1 MTPDR
6 PQKIKLL
13 RLLDL
18 LQRETDVDHP
28 ISRQDLCQRLN
39 DMGISSNLR
48 TLSLD
53 IETLNDA
60 GYEVMENQVGHEK
73 YYERIVTDVLYE
85 YVLDIWG
92 YGETDIKEQFLKA
105 KIFEGKSFWEI
116 ESELKWLE
124 E

>member
-53 IETLNDA
+53 IETLKDA
-60 GYEVMENQVGHEK
+60 GYVYPGITPIKKGLHSVLFQFVCYNK
-73 YYERIVTDVLYE
+73 Y
-85 YVLDIWG
+85 
-92 YGETDIKEQFLKA
+92 Q
-105 KIFEGKSFWEI
+105 
-116 ESELKWLE
+116 
-124 E
+124 

>member
-39 DMGISSNLR
+39 DMGNLN
-48 TLSLD
+48 LD
-53 IETLNDA
+53 YDEIVITKDVSVA
-60 GYEVMENQVGHEK
+60 HGGVMAI
-73 YYERIVTDVLYE
+73 YTDELI
-85 YVLDIWG
+85 LTNKKIICLHKGMFGGTKTIFHFRW
-92 YGETDIKEQFLKA
+92 IK
-105 KIFEGKSFWEI
+105 
-116 ESELKWLE
+116 
-124 E
+124 

>member
-39 DMGISSNLR
+39 DMGISSNLQ

-73 YYERIVTDVLYE
+73 YYERI
-85 YVLDIWG
+85 
-92 YGETDIKEQFLKA
+92 
-105 KIFEGKSFWEI
+105 
-116 ESELKWLE
+116 
-124 E
+124 

>member
-53 IETLNDA
+53 IEMLNDA
-60 GYEVMENQVGHEK
+60 GYAVMENQVGHEE
-73 YYERIVTDVLYE
+73 YYERI
-85 YVLDIWG
+85 
-92 YGETDIKEQFLKA
+92 
-105 KIFEGKSFWEI
+105 
-116 ESELKWLE
+116 
-124 E
+124 

>member
-28 ISRQDLCQRLN
+28 ISRQGLIPAMN
-39 DMGISSNLR
+39 GMGISSNLR

-73 YYERIVTDVLYE
+73 YY
-85 YVLDIWG
+85 YV
-92 YGETDIKEQFLKA
+92 
-105 KIFEGKSFWEI
+105 KIAI
-116 ESELKWLE
+116 LVCLN
-124 E
+124 

>member
-39 DMGISSNLR
+39 DMGISSNLQ

-53 IETLNDA
+53 IEMLNDA

-73 YYERIVTDVLYE
+73 YYERI
-85 YVLDIWG
+85 
-92 YGETDIKEQFLKA
+92 
-105 KIFEGKSFWEI
+105 
-116 ESELKWLE
+116 
-124 E
+124 